1 MWSSDFPPSET
12 TYPNS
17 LAVIA
22 RDSVGVAEQ
31 DIRRVGGGCAG
42 RGALTLPR
50 DVTQPPTHPPEI

>member
-42 RGALTLPR
+42 RR
-50 DVTQPPTHPPEI
+50 SKI